1 MTWRC
6 AVASVPFG
14 GAAGGVACEPAQF
27 SRGELE
33 RLMRRYTSRMHQV
46 LGIYQDI
53 CAPGSNAGPEVMQW
67 IADEY
72 SSLHKDTLATSVGRP
87 SESGGLPDRDAITGR
102 ALAALILH
110 VCHHQ
115 EKSVSGLRVVVQS
128 LDQSAVHTAS
138 ALAQAGC
145 VVLGIAE
152 ERGAAY
158 SAAGL
163 DVENVILQLEQGGTI
178 GDPEARVAGEMYK
191 LDCDV
196 LAVAD
201 TECVLNNTTAA
212 QVRAKVV
219 IEASELVVSPIAERN
234 LTNRGV
240 FVVPDL
246 VGAAAPVLSANA
258 EWSSNALKVCA
269 SAESVE
275 HEITRNLIR
284 IYEQVVARSQQENL
298 SLRLAGYCAAIEKV
312 ARSERLRV
320 A

>member
-1 MTWRC
+1 
-6 AVASVPFG
+6 
-14 GAAGGVACEPAQF
+14 VACDPAQF
-27 SRGELE
+27 SRRELE
-33 RLMRRYTSRMHQV
+33 RLMRRYASRMHQV

-53 CAPGSNAGPEVMQW
+53 CAPGANAGPEVMEW

-72 SSLHKDTLATSVGRP
+72 SSLHKGAPATTVGRP
-87 SESGGLPDRDAITGR
+87 SESGGLHDRDAITGR

-196 LAVAD
+196 LAIAD
-201 TECVLNNTTAA
+201 TECALNSTSAG

-219 IEASELVVSPIAERN
+219 IEASELVVSPLAERH
-234 LTNRGV
+234 LANRGV
-240 FVVPDL
+240 LVVPDL
-246 VGAAAPVLSANA
+246 VGAAASVLAANS
-258 EWSSNALKVCA
+258 EWSSNSQKVSA
-269 SAESVE
+269 STESVE
-275 HEITRNLIR
+275 REVTRNLIR

-298 SLRLAGYCAAIEKV
+298 SLRSAAYCAAIERV
-312 ARSERLRV
+312 ARCERLRV